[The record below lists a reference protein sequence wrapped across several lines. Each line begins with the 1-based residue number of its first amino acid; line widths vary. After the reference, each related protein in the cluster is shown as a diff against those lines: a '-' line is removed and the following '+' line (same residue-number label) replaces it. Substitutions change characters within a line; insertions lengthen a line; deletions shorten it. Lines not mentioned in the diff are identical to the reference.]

1 MENFSSEYIL
11 KVIFK
16 NKLPFHLDTS
26 APITIGSDPR
36 CDVILTDKKSTGPI
50 ATIEFINSA
59 LILKYVGPDQYL
71 HFNGEYLGQGRN
83 LFLTSGDEINVGG
96 IRIQV
101 LKNKEVQREEAS
113 LQIDDILN
121 KPFVTDKE
129 FDKKQK
135 TNTNIKVNTIQKTK
149 QKEVTKTTTK
159 TLKKPLPKKVNPLV
173 LNALRL
179 YSIVIDF
186 FVTYLLL
193 SFLSFNEH
201 LFRLSADISKFIF
214 GLITTQ
220 SASAFLLFILNWLIL
235 NLFQHIIFGKTIGQF
250 FAGLTFDYKNSVLNY
265 LGKRILSFLFAFIFI
280 PIQNRYN
287 TTKVAFTLRIL
298 PLFLICGA
306 IYYPKLA
313 ITPFDLTFSE
323 ESFSKTPK
331 IEQSH
336 EERFARNDNG
346 DFTIN
351 IPNHY
356 FFYPDFS
363 KVKTQIVLKDLLENE
378 ELSFELV
385 KSFERTAI
393 TEILTFN
400 NPYAGLVRS
409 FDEQKVF
416 EGALHDSLKNIS
428 GIYDAALLK
437 HKILLSADM
446 KLKDFLFKDAR
457 SLKVV
462 YPNGLTHLAQ
472 LEVDGQK
479 MIMIVEETKVSLV
492 SYQTNLPKLADTFL
506 NALNDITPIPADN
519 SKNITLIELVSTE
532 LNKDDQTILTYYIN
546 SVKNIT
552 ENQRYYGKENLTV
565 DISYLLQKSIESTM
579 NLMSSQKIR
588 ASLKNLLTELTPMEK
603 PGGNDE

>member
-36 CDVILTDKKSTGPI
+36 CDVILTDKKSMGSI

-101 LKNKEVQREEAS
+101 LKNKEVQREESS
-113 LQIDDILN
+113 LQIDDLLN

-193 SFLSFNEH
+193 SFLSFNEY

-298 PLFLICGA
+298 SLFLICGA

-313 ITPFDLTFSE
+313 ITPFDLIFSE

-351 IPNHY
+351 VPNHY

-363 KVKTQIVLKDLLENE
+363 KVKTQIVLKDLIENE

-416 EGALHDSLKNIS
+416 ERALHDSLKNIS
-428 GIYDAALLK
+428 GNYDAALLK

-446 KLKDFLFKDAR
+446 KLKDFLFKDVR

-519 SKNITLIELVSTE
+519 SKNITLIELVSSE

-546 SVKNIT
+546 AVKNIT

-565 DISYLLQKSIESTM
+565 DISYLLAKSIEQTM

-588 ASLKNLLTELTPMEK
+588 NSLQDLLTELTPMEK

>member
-59 LILKYVGPDQYL
+59 LILKYMGPDQYL

-101 LKNKEVQREEAS
+101 LKNKEAQKEEAS
-113 LQIDDILN
+113 LQIDDILT
-121 KPFVTDKE
+121 KPFVTDKQ

-159 TLKKPLPKKVNPLV
+159 TLKKPLPKKVNPLF
-173 LNALRL
+173 LNALCL

-201 LFRLSADISKFIF
+201 FFRLSADISKFLF

-220 SASAFLLFILNWLIL
+220 GASAFLLFILNWLIL

-298 PLFLICGA
+298 SLFLICGA
-306 IYYPKLA
+306 IYYPKFA
-313 ITPFDLTFSE
+313 ITPFDLIFSE

-351 IPNHY
+351 VPNHY

-363 KVKTQIVLKDLLENE
+363 KVKTQIVLKDLIENE

-400 NPYAGLVRS
+400 NPYARLVRS

-416 EGALHDSLKNIS
+416 EGALHDSLENIS
-428 GIYDAALLK
+428 GNYDDALLK

-519 SKNITLIELVSTE
+519 SKNITLVELVSTE

-546 SVKNIT
+546 SVKNII

>member
-26 APITIGSDPR
+26 TPITIGNDPR

-59 LILKYVGPDQYL
+59 LILKYAGPDQYL
-71 HFNGEYLGQGRN
+71 YFNGESLGQGRN
-83 LFLTSGDEINVGG
+83 LFLTSGDELNVGG

-101 LKNKEVQREEAS
+101 LQNKEVQREESA
-113 LQIDDILN
+113 LAIDDILN
-121 KPFVTDKE
+121 KPFITDTKLE
-129 FDKKQK
+129 KRQK
-135 TNTNIKVNTIQKTK
+135 TSTNIKLQNIQKEKTRN
-149 QKEVTKTTTK
+149 QTITKTI
-159 TLKKPLPKKVNPLV
+159 KKPVQKKVNSLV

-179 YSIVIDF
+179 YSIIIDF

-220 SASAFLLFILNWLIL
+220 GASALLLFVLNWLIL
-235 NLFQHIIFGKTIGQF
+235 NLFQNIVFGKTIGQF
-250 FAGLTFDYKNSVLNY
+250 FAGLTFDYKNSILNY
-265 LGKRILSFLFAFIFI
+265 LGKRILSFIFTFIFI

-287 TTKVAFTLRIL
+287 TTKMSFALRLL
-298 PLFLICGA
+298 PIFLICGA
-306 IYYPKLA
+306 IYYPKMA
-313 ITPFDLTFSE
+313 IAPFDLTFSE
-323 ESFSKTPK
+323 ETFSKTPK

-351 IPNHY
+351 VPNHY

-363 KVKTQIVLKDLLENE
+363 KVKTQIVLKDLIENE

-400 NPYAGLVRS
+400 NPYAGMVHS

-416 EGALHDSLKNIS
+416 EKALHDALENIS
-428 GIYDAALLK
+428 GNYDAALLK

-446 KLKDFLFKDAR
+446 KLKDFLFKEAR
-457 SLKVV
+457 SLKVI

-519 SKNITLIELVSTE
+519 TKNITLIELVSTE

-565 DISYLLQKSIESTM
+565 DISYLLQKSIEVTSD
-579 NLMSSQKIR
+579 LMSSQKIR
-588 ASLKNLLTELTPMEK
+588 TSLKNLLTELTPMEK